1 MVSYS
6 MDYYWSQSEA
16 RRAVPVNERQRIES
30 PLESSGYDY
39 FSYLTY
45 IFYAPLYLAGPIITF
60 NNFTHQ
66 MKSPPASITSRSIF
80 LYTLRWIGVVALMEL
95 MIHLFFVVAI
105 KDTKALNGLTPM
117 QIFCVG
123 YFNLKFIWLKVEKID
138 LASDNLEIF
147 QNVGND

>member
-1 MVSYS
+1 
-6 MDYYWSQSEA
+6 
-16 RRAVPVNERQRIES
+16 
-30 PLESSGYDY
+30 
-39 FSYLTY
+39 
-45 IFYAPLYLAGPIITF
+45 
-60 NNFTHQ
+60 